1 MDEFERRIRAARPES
16 GHRTLPLTAR
26 AEKELAELLSAGQ
39 LTAQDLRR
47 TRRARHARHARPA
60 RRTARPVSG
69 RLMSLL
75 AATAAAGAVVALG
88 LTLFFPT
95 APTYAATPPLLDVSP
110 VPQPREELLM
120 DLSQKVMLGAE
131 SPTPDP
137 EVTKISAL
145 AWSLVVMS
153 DGERQSA
160 NVVNL
165 DYDITVQPDGAVHQV
180 VKAGPS
186 VDADGRPVTE
196 DVPAVG
202 ELMSEEEW
210 PAGSP
215 ELRFTEPLPS
225 ESDQIPA
232 YFAKAYETTELP
244 DAALIINSVAD
255 LMRQRQLSSAEEATV
270 LEYFAHEENLKV
282 VGAVT
287 DRLGRDA
294 IAFSAAHEEDPSY
307 EEYLLVATDS
317 GQVLAV
323 ETHYIA
329 QGRTDIPSPSVTG
342 YFAWRR

>member
-1 MDEFERRIRAARPES
+1 MLSAR
-16 GHRTLPLTAR
+16 PLTAQSLGRTGR
-26 AEKELAELLSAGQ
+26 AG
-39 LTAQDLRR
+39 
-47 TRRARHARHARPA
+47 HARPA

-69 RLMSLL
+69 RLISLVV
-75 AATAAAGAVVALG
+75 ATAAVMAVVSLG

-95 APTYAATPPLLDVSP
+95 ASTYAATPPLLEVSP

-131 SPTPDP
+131 RPTPDP

-153 DGERQSA
+153 DGEGQTA

-165 DYDITVQPDGAVHQV
+165 EYDITVQPDGAVHQV
-180 VKAGPS
+180 VEAGPS

-196 DVPAVG
+196 GVPAVG
-202 ELMSEEEW
+202 EVISEEAW

-225 ESDQIPA
+225 ESDRIAA

-244 DAALIINSVAD
+244 DAALVINSVAD

-270 LEYFAHEENLKV
+270 LEYFAHAENLKV
-282 VGAVT
+282 DGAVT

-307 EEYLLVATDS
+307 EEYLLVAPDS
-317 GQVLAV
+317 GQILAV

-329 QGRTDIPSPSVTG
+329 QGRTDIPSPSVTS